1 MTDADLPLVHEWVPP
16 RAESSRET
24 QAVVVLHGRGADEH
38 DLLPIAREFPE
49 TYGALSL
56 RAPDSLGPGY
66 TWYEFETAGNDIHTS
81 QPVDADF
88 RRSLDLVEDSIVA
101 ATEAYDLDRDRNGL
115 LGFSQGAIMSFALLL
130 EAPVRYAWC
139 AGLHG
144 YLAES
149 HAALEPDG
157 VSGKP
162 VFVGAGSRDQVIP
175 VERAE
180 RAAERFEALGA
191 DVTFRTYGVG
201 HGVGR
206 RELEDLVEWVR
217 ALPSA

>member
-1 MTDADLPLVHEWVPP
+1 MTDADLSLVHEWVPP
-16 RAESSRET
+16 RAEPEEET
-24 QAVVVLHGRGADEH
+24 AATVVLHGRGADEH
-38 DLLPIAREFPE
+38 DLLPIAKELPDS
-49 TYGALSL
+49 YGALSL

-66 TWYEFETAGNDIHTS
+66 TWYEFETSGNDIHTS
-81 QPVDADF
+81 QPVEADF
-88 RRSLDLVEDSIVA
+88 RRSLDLVAESIA
-101 ATEAYDLDRDRNGL
+101 AAAEAYDLDRDRIGL

-130 EAPVRYAWC
+130 EAPLDYAWC

-144 YLAES
+144 YLAAS

-157 VSGKP
+157 LAGKP
-162 VFVGAGSRDQVIP
+162 VFVGAGSQDRVIP
-175 VERAE
+175 VARAE

-206 RELEDLVEWVR
+206 GELEDLVEWAG
-217 ALPSA
+217 ALSVV